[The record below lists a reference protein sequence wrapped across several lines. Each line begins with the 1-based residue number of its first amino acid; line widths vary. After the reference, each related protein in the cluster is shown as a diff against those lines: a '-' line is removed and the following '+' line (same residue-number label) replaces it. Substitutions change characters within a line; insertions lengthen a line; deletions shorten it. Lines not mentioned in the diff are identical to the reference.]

1 MKPSKKQ
8 FLAELSKQRPTKI
21 NLALAQDIERKAEE
35 VSVYSDNVSIS
46 TETLKEVQNSL
57 EVDLADLVS
66 NLSELK
72 QLLTDAEQVS
82 SEIGVDVN
90 EIPNYLEA
98 KQTFEFALE
107 QIKNADSIG
116 LPF

>member
-21 NLALAQDIERKAEE
+21 NLALAQDIEQKAEE

-66 NLSELK
+66 NSSDLK

-90 EIPNYLEA
+90 DIPNYLEA
-98 KQTFEFALE
+98 KQTLEFAVE

>member
-21 NLALAQDIERKAEE
+21 NLALAQDLELKAEE

-46 TETLKEVQNSL
+46 TETLKEVKNSL
-57 EVDLADLVS
+57 EVDLSDLVANS
-66 NLSELK
+66 SDLK

-90 EIPNYLEA
+90 DIPNYLEA
-98 KQTFEFALE
+98 KQTLEFAVE